1 MIALSIVFLGEPK
14 SLVTM
19 RRERKIR
26 VAKEKC
32 VELSKQSQGR

>member
-14 SLVTM
+14 SLVAM
-19 RRERKIR
+19 RHESKIR
-26 VAKEKC
+26 VAKEKR